1 MCFSLL
7 ACFSLSLILW
17 YLNFRA
23 DHNLQDVRAKV
34 FPFKRKKVNAEQ
46 AEYPNTLP
54 IKRKERS
61 ISSLVVNTPRITP
74 AGSTGRRSRAVTRK
88 TAALRGLGPIIVDP
102 LKKDN
107 DKLNK
112 KIDNSSLLS
121 SLSKVPQTRRQVN
134 KYPGILKSHF
144 FVNKSHP
151 ITCVSFVAC
160 CVMHLMNRWKDAH
173 IDNTHLA
180 FTFAGTVKWGHI
192 KPSLW

>member
-1 MCFSLL
+1 LNVPIDYLAKITSL
-7 ACFSLSLILW
+7 FMDVPFFVSLFFFRSLILW

-34 FPFKRKKVNAEQ
+34 FPFKRKKVNAEE

-74 AGSTGRRSRAVTRK
+74 AGSTGRRTRAVTRK

-102 LKKDN
+102 PKKDN
-107 DKLNK
+107 DRLNK
-112 KIDNSSLLS
+112 QIDDSSLLS

-134 KYPGILKSHF
+134 KHPSILKSHTICFAKKDHTLF
-144 FVNKSHP
+144 F
-151 ITCVSFVAC
+151 CE
-160 CVMHLMNRWKDAH
+160 
-173 IDNTHLA
+173 
-180 FTFAGTVKWGHI
+180 
-192 KPSLW
+192 